1 MSTDNTTPTS
11 TVKTF
16 LAAIKNHDTARMR
29 AICHPNA
36 TACLIRDGQPIYTT
50 VAAILQ
56 RLDERKGEQ
65 IDEISWDEVEHVC
78 GDFASVWAPYRF
90 FSGGKVHHEGGSAY
104 TLWKSPEG
112 GWVITVVQDIA
123 LPVGESAGDLF
134 DKKP

>member
-1 MSTDNTTPTS
+1 MPTENTTPTS

-16 LAAIKNHDTARMR
+16 LAAIKAHDTDRMR
-29 AICHPNA
+29 AVCHPNA
-36 TACLIRDGQPIYTT
+36 TGCLIRDGKPIYTT

-56 RLDERKGEQ
+56 MLDERKDEAME
-65 IDEISWDEVEHVC
+65 EISRDEVEHVC
-78 GDFASVWAPYRF
+78 GEFANVWAPYKF

-123 LPVGESAGDLF
+123 LPVGKSAGDLF
-134 DKKP
+134 DKKT